1 MVPGGASDQLAALFP
16 NAVPFAESATPLD
29 KLRVPILSPY
39 TITQVPSS
47 VIVEPR
53 VTGPALSALIC

>member
-1 MVPGGASDQLAALFP
+1 MVPGGAAIRFP
-16 NAVPFAESATPLD
+16 LEPTKVAPPP
-29 KLRVPILSPY
+29 KLRVPILPPY

-53 VTGPALSALIC
+53 ETGPALRALTSVEI